1 MTYCTLSMSS
11 PDPLDCIDLPINVR
25 RSSVQTA
32 GSPREIKR
40 RRIESPSKS
49 SDLPP
54 GSPPVKRYEPVFEP
68 LAPGQVSTVKDA
80 RSEVPATPNELITE
94 SNAEAALRA
103 EPGALV
109 PDDAVDED
117 VDDEATE
124 PEDYSVDMPAIAPEE
139 PSPDHPLEEDVAMK
153 SPVSAED
160 TSMKEESVDE
170 TAGKADRADAPSE
183 ATTAPGLLETAP
195 TTIEHTITTH
205 AADEGDDSAI
215 QLGTAAEQGQA
226 DPRVSPVPAPDAT
239 LVEDM
244 TREVK
249 QETAQSMSEPPI
261 AVQPEAVPDENEQ
274 SLVSLEQSAG
284 GEKPGGDAVLI
295 NDSAVA
301 HDVEGEEE
309 LDPKVRPDPDTIT
322 DPKDSAA
329 PSGASSP
336 AKSTPSM
343 KPKKSSKPKP
353 KSKVAEVKAR
363 ERAGSSLAPSDVTSS
378 EKEGEELLC
387 LCRKK
392 FDEEDE
398 EGIMVACDGG

>member
-1 MTYCTLSMSS
+1 MSS

-54 GSPPVKRYEPVFEP
+54 GSPPVQRYEPVFEP

-80 RSEVPATPNELITE
+80 RSELSDTPNEMIME

-124 PEDYSVDMPAIAPEE
+124 PEDYSVDMPAIAQEE
-139 PSPDHPLEEDVAMK
+139 RPPDHPLEEDVAMQ
-153 SPVSAED
+153 SPVAAED
-160 TSMKEESVDE
+160 TSMKEELVDE
-170 TAGKADRADAPSE
+170 TAGKADQVDAPSE
-183 ATTAPGLLETAP
+183 ATAAPGLLETAP
-195 TTIEHTITTH
+195 TTIEQTLTTH
-205 AADEGDDSAI
+205 EADRADDTDIQPGAAS
-215 QLGTAAEQGQA
+215 EQGQA
-226 DPRVSPVPAPDAT
+226 DSRVAPVRSPDAT
-239 LVEDM
+239 VVENT
-244 TREVK
+244 TREIK
-249 QETAQSMSEPPI
+249 QEAAQPMSEPAI

-274 SLVSLEQSAG
+274 SLVSLDQSAG
-284 GEKPGGDAVLI
+284 GEKPGGDAVLT
-295 NDSAVA
+295 DDPAVA

-309 LDPKVRPDPDTIT
+309 LDPEVRPDPDTIT

-336 AKSTPSM
+336 AKSTPSV

>member
-1 MTYCTLSMSS
+1 MSS

-54 GSPPVKRYEPVFEP
+54 GSPPVQQYEPVFEP
-68 LAPGQVSTVKDA
+68 LAQGQVSIVKDA
-80 RSEVPATPNELITE
+80 RSEVSDTPNEMIME

-124 PEDYSVDMPAIAPEE
+124 PEDYSVDMPAIAQEE
-139 PSPDHPLEEDVAMK
+139 RPPDHPLEEDVAMQ
-153 SPVSAED
+153 SPVAAED
-160 TSMKEESVDE
+160 TSMKEELVDE
-170 TAGKADRADAPSE
+170 TAGKADQVDAPSE
-183 ATTAPGLLETAP
+183 ATAAPGLLETAP
-195 TTIEHTITTH
+195 TTIEQTLTTH
-205 AADEGDDSAI
+205 DADRADDTDIQPGAAS
-215 QLGTAAEQGQA
+215 EQGQA
-226 DPRVSPVPAPDAT
+226 DSRVAPVRSPDAT
-239 LVEDM
+239 VVENT
-244 TREVK
+244 TREIK
-249 QETAQSMSEPPI
+249 QEAAQPMSEPAI

-274 SLVSLEQSAG
+274 SLVSLDQSAG
-284 GEKPGGDAVLI
+284 GEKPGGDEVLI

-309 LDPKVRPDPDTIT
+309 LDPEVRPDPDTIT
-322 DPKDSAA
+322 DPKDSTA